1 MNQKIGRNDPCP
13 CGSGKKF
20 KHCHDRELAAVIP
33 ISRGARNEAVPIL
46 LDWLRKNHRKAT
58 TLALDETLHN
68 ALTQVFE
75 DDEVDTTA
83 ALNSLDEQDLQQI
96 MLNLNELLIA
106 QGDISVKGDFIEVAE
121 LAISSIGPRLSD
133 VQRDWISQLAS
144 RPLRLYDVTDVV
156 PGIGVTVCDA
166 VETFLP
172 PVNVVERSGSRSMQ
186 VGMQIGARIMKAGD
200 EWQFSGAMYPFSMLA
215 GRATLDELLRQ
226 RKEAGY
232 HPDDMDYHCATTI
245 FEEWLAQFFMA
256 PETPLITDKYSGEPM
271 LFISDTYQVI
281 DKAALKARLTSQPD
295 IHAIDK
301 STWSRDLI
309 CHDGATR
316 PQASITFGK
325 KKDVLEVFYQTASH
339 AEKGRLWFDAL
350 MGEGV
355 QFIDRTTLTPNEA
368 IENAR
373 NEKPSAKKKA
383 QSPQADISPSVMTEV
398 IEKFIRK
405 NYANWAD
412 EPIPM
417 FKNRTPRQE
426 MQTVAG
432 LERVKGL
439 LRSYQEGEMEQAKD
453 QGRKPVSYQFL
464 WDSLGL
470 KQS

>member
-1 MNQKIGRNDPCP
+1 MNQKIGRNDPCH

-20 KHCHDRELAAVIP
+20 KHCHDREIAVVVP
-33 ISRGARNEAVPIL
+33 ILRGARNEAVPIL

-58 TLALDETLHN
+58 TLALDETLHD
-68 ALTQVFE
+68 ALVQVFE
-75 DDEVDTTA
+75 DDQVNTTA

-121 LAISSIGPRLSD
+121 LAISNAGPRLSD

-156 PGIGVTVCDA
+156 PGKGVTVCDA

-172 PVNVVERSGSRSMQ
+172 PVNVVERSGSQSMR
-186 VGMQIGARIMKAGD
+186 VGMQIGARIMRADD
-200 EWQFSGAMYPFSMLA
+200 EWQFSGAMYPFSMMV
-215 GRATLDELLRQ
+215 GRATLNELLWQ
-226 RKEAGY
+226 RKEGGY

-256 PETPLITDKYSGEPM
+256 PEMPLITDKYSGEPM
-271 LFISDTYQVI
+271 LFISDTYRVI
-281 DKAALKARLTSQPD
+281 DKPAFKARLTSQPD
-295 IHAIDK
+295 VHSIDK

-309 CHDGATR
+309 CNDGMTR

-325 KKDVLEVFYQTASH
+325 KKDALEVFYQTASH
-339 AEKGRLWFDAL
+339 AEKGRLWLDAL
-350 MGEGV
+350 MGELV

-373 NEKPSAKKKA
+373 DEKPSNKKKPL
-383 QSPQADISPSVMTEV
+383 SPKAEISPSAMTEV

-412 EPIPM
+412 EPIPI

-439 LRSYQEGEMEQAKD
+439 LRSYQEGEMEQAD
-453 QGRKPVSYQFL
+453 EQGRKPVSYQFL
-464 WDSLGL
+464 WDALRL
-470 KQS
+470 DRI